1 MTIYQ
6 LSTRIKSNAPPDS
19 LVYDLSIYRMD
30 SDRNKYSLIDVK
42 QQPIQGNYETLKH
55 PTDNISESLSTIYI
69 MEVTLYRKTML
80 HTLCVTASPFTRMY
94 TLEEFVSGKA
104 WSIVKRENPCYF
116 VSTGTSKLESE
127 GGKVVKVNISRPERP
142 FIAEQYPIGDPQ
154 DPFEKNIIEEQ
165 IKNRFNQATFPDQ
178 NASSLCG
185 PAAFFYCLQ
194 MDRPD
199 VYAQAAKEIWQFGK
213 TKIGALEIAPG
224 DGCRHPEGSFFRNGT
239 RPKILGLDWMT
250 LASLRDS
257 ENSIL
262 DFDTLD
268 SPVAG
273 ITLWQTLT
281 EWFEKAGYIKVFS
294 NVGATQAGIQGM
306 QDLNNYVQKGY
317 KVVSLINDS
326 LLEGS
331 SSERA
336 TYPTHWIVWGG
347 PAVQGIDRA
356 VHLNLFSWG
365 QMQDQIKPGKDL
377 SFFINRFFGGLVFKP
392 IK

>member
-1 MTIYQ
+1 MTIYH
-6 LSTRIKSNAPPDS
+6 LSTRINSNVPPDS
-19 LVYDLSIYRMD
+19 LLYDLSIYRMD
-30 SDRNKYSLIDVK
+30 SDRNKHSLINVK

-55 PTDNISESLSTIYI
+55 PTDNIGESLSTIYI

-80 HTLCVTASPFTRMY
+80 HTHCVTASPFSRMY
-94 TLEEFVSGKA
+94 TLEEFASGKA
-104 WSIVKRENPCYF
+104 WSPVKRENPCYF
-116 VSTGTSKLESE
+116 VSTGKSKLESE
-127 GGKVVKVNISRPERP
+127 GGNIVSVNISRQERQ
-142 FIAEQYPIGDPQ
+142 FIAEQYPVGNPE
-154 DPFEKNIIEEQ
+154 DPFEKSIIEGQ
-165 IKNRFNQATFPDQ
+165 IKNRFNHITLPNQ
-178 NASSLCG
+178 NAGSLCG

-199 VYAQAAKEIWQFGK
+199 VYAQAAKDLWQYGK
-213 TKIGALEIAPG
+213 TKIGGLEIAPG
-224 DGCRHPEGSFFRNGT
+224 DSCRHPAGDFYDTFGPR
-239 RPKILGLDWMT
+239 ILGLDWMT
-250 LASLRDS
+250 LAALRDS
-257 ENSIL
+257 ENSVL
-262 DFDTLD
+262 SFDTLD
-268 SPVAG
+268 SPLAG
-273 ITLWQTLT
+273 ITMWQKLT

-294 NVGATQAGIQGM
+294 NVGVTQAGIQGM

-336 TYPTHWIVWGG
+336 TYPTHWIVWDG
-347 PAVQGIDRA
+347 PVIQGMDRA

>member
-1 MTIYQ
+1 MTIYH
-6 LSTRIKSNAPPDS
+6 LSTRIKSNAPPYS

-80 HTLCVTASPFTRMY
+80 HTRCVSPDPFTHMY
-94 TLEEFVSGKA
+94 TLEEFSTGKA
-104 WSIVKRENPCYF
+104 FSPVKRENPCYF

-127 GGKVVKVNISRPERP
+127 GGNVVKVNISRPERP

-154 DPFEKNIIEEQ
+154 DPFEKSIIEEQ
-165 IKNRFNQATFPDQ
+165 VKNRFNQVTFPDQ

-199 VYAQAAKEIWQFGK
+199 VYAQAAKELWQFGK

-281 EWFEKAGYIKVFS
+281 EWFEKAGYVKVFS
-294 NVGATQAGIQGM
+294 NVGVTQAGIQGM

-336 TYPTHWIVWGG
+336 TYPTHWIVWDG
-347 PAVQGIDRA
+347 PVTEDSNRNM
-356 VHLNLFSWG
+356 HLELFSWG
-365 QMQDQIKPGKDL
+365 EVSDRIKKETKL
-377 SFFINRFFGGLVFKP
+377 SFFINRFFGGLVFKSV
-392 IK
+392 K